1 MADEVGHES
10 CAASDAGSV
19 AAEREQHSRCDGFWA
34 PGCRTCRCGRTVFRS
49 WPSAYHVAAEST
61 ADGFG
66 DDEGGY
72 RGTGDPDA
80 FDDAEL
86 EAALREFWRA
96 EILDQP
102 APVIAREMNLREQ
115 TVIERLQA
123 GRRDLLQLV
132 VLTLHQPVEE

>member
-1 MADEVGHES
+1 M
-10 CAASDAGSV
+10 
-19 AAEREQHSRCDGFWA
+19 
-34 PGCRTCRCGRTVFRS
+34 FRS

-86 EAALREFWRA
+86 EAALREFIGALIKLLEPRYAEVVWRA